1 MKKKFKIIIP
11 IAGEGTRLR
20 PHTLTMPKPLI
31 PVAGKPM
38 LAHILDPLVEQ
49 NPDEVVFVVGYLG
62 EVLTDYIKTHYRFNA
77 TFIRQDDLLGL
88 GYAVHMALERIE
100 PSPIM
105 VILGDTIAHTDFNRF
120 LEGNVN
126 RVGLKEVDDPRRFGV
141 AVIRDNKVVELEEK
155 PVNPRSNLAVIG
167 LYYFNDAALLREHL
181 SRIIKADK
189 KTGGEIQLT
198 DAMDSMI
205 KEGQV
210 FEPFMVDGWYD
221 CGKKETLLETN
232 RRLLS
237 LDNRNTNIPGSKI
250 MPPVII
256 APTATVK
263 NSVIGPYVSIS
274 EEAVIENSIISNSI
288 VFDKAVI
295 RDSRLEASLVG
306 RQARLSGVNGSIDVG
321 EAAAQSQ

>member
-1 MKKKFKIIIP
+1 MKKRFKIIIP

-38 LAHILDPLVEQ
+38 LAHILDPLVEL

-62 EVLTDYIKTHYRFNA
+62 EVLTDYIKSHYRFNA

-88 GYAVHMALERIE
+88 GYAVNMALEQIE
-100 PSPIM
+100 PAPLM
-105 VILGDTIAHTDFNRF
+105 VILGDTIAHTDFNKF
-120 LEGNVN
+120 LDSDFN

-155 PVNPRSNLAVIG
+155 PANPRSNLAVIG
-167 LYYFNDAALLREHL
+167 LYYFNDTALLREHL
-181 SRIIKADK
+181 AKLIKADK

-198 DAMDSMI
+198 DAMDGLI
-205 KEGQV
+205 KEGRI

-232 RRLLS
+232 RRLLN
-237 LDNRNTNIPGSKI
+237 LDNRNTTMPGSKI
-250 MPPVII
+250 IPPVII
-256 APTATVK
+256 APTATIK

-274 EEAVIENSIISNSI
+274 EEAVVEDSTISNSI
-288 VFDKAVI
+288 VFEKAVV

-306 RQARLSGVNGSIDVG
+306 RQAILSGVHGSIDVG
-321 EAAAQSQ
+321 EAARQSQ